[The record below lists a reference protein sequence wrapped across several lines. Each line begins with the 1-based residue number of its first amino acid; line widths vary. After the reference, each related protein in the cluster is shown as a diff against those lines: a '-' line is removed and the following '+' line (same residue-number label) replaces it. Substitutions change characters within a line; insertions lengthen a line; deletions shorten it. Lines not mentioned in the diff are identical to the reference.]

1 MVDDRQRADG
11 PGLQRVVAAF
21 RQVAAT
27 AAGGTALGGGR
38 FSLFHDGPFFAEMAA
53 CRRVRRRGER
63 RYGGMHE
70 PRFHTNEMSTERK
83 KASGQARSKNSYEKS
98 F

>member
-1 MVDDRQRADG
+1 M
-11 PGLQRVVAAF
+11 VAAF

-27 AAGGTALGGGR
+27 AAGGTASWR
-38 FSLFHDGPFFAEMAA
+38 WTVFAFHDGPFFAEMAA